1 MLLPEH
7 IIYMEKIIQFGEGN
21 FLRAFVDWMVE
32 EMNLRTDFDGSVVVV
47 KPRPGDSMKPFQE
60 AGCRY
65 TVCVQGQQDGQVIDE
80 LQPIKSISRAIN
92 PYEDTE
98 AYFKLA
104 EQEGLRFV
112 VSNTTEAGIQFD
124 ASCKLTDRPASS
136 YPAKLTQLLYHRWRH
151 FEGSPSHG
159 LIILPCEL
167 ILHNGRELTKCV
179 DEYIELWKLE
189 DSFRDWVKQY
199 CPIYSTLV
207 DRIVSGKPTPDELD
221 GLKERTGGKENI
233 FVKAEPYHLWVIE
246 APATLENELPLQKA
260 GLNVLWTD
268 DETPYHERKLTL
280 LNAPHTAMA
289 ALGAEMGLET
299 VRDCLTH
306 PTLSVFLQEM
316 MHDELLPTLLPL
328 GLQQNDLETY
338 IRDVTDRFLNPF
350 LHHRLTSI
358 RLNAI
363 SKCKARLLPPIQRYF
378 DLKGEMPAKL
388 TQGLLAN
395 IRLEA

>member
-1 MLLPEH
+1 
-7 IIYMEKIIQFGEGN
+7 MEKIIQFGEGN

-47 KPRPGDSMKPFQE
+47 KPRPGDGMKAFQE

-65 TVCVQGQQDGQVIDE
+65 TVCIQGQQNGEVIDI
-80 LQPIKSISRAIN
+80 LQPIHSISRAIN
-92 PYEDTE
+92 PYEDAE
-98 AYFKLA
+98 AYFALA

-124 ASCKLTDRPASS
+124 AECKLSDRPASS
-136 YPAKLTQLLYHRWRH
+136 YPAKLTQLLYHRWKH
-151 FEGSPSHG
+151 FNGSPQHG

-167 ILHNGRELTKCV
+167 ILHNGVELRRCIN
-179 DEYIELWKLE
+179 DYIEHWQLE
-189 DSFRDWVKQY
+189 DAFAAWVKDY

-207 DRIVSGKPTPDELD
+207 DRIVSGKPTPEEFEQLQ
-221 GLKERTGGKENI
+221 ERTSGKESI

-246 APATLENELPLQKA
+246 APESIEQELPLQKA
-260 GLNVLWTD
+260 GLNVLWVK
-268 DETPYHERKLTL
+268 DEAPYHERKLTL
-280 LNAPHTAMA
+280 LNAPHTVMA
-289 ALGAEMGLET
+289 AIGSEMGLET
-299 VRDCLTH
+299 VRDCLVH

-316 MHDELLPTLLPL
+316 MKEELLPTLLPL
-328 GLQQNDLETY
+328 GLQQDDLEAY
-338 IRDVTDRFLNPF
+338 IADVTDRFLNPF

-378 DLKGEMPAKL
+378 DLKGVMPTRL
-388 TQGLLAN
+388 SQGLHAN

>member
-1 MLLPEH
+1 
-7 IIYMEKIIQFGEGN
+7 MEKIIQFGEGN

-32 EMNLRTDFDGSVVVV
+32 EMNQKTDFDGSVVVV
-47 KPRPGDSMKPFQE
+47 KPRPGDSMKAFQE

-65 TVCVQGQQDGQVIDE
+65 TVCIQGQQDGEVIDR
-80 LQPIKSISRAIN
+80 LQPVTSISRAIN
-92 PYEDTE
+92 PYEDAE

-124 ASCKLTDRPASS
+124 ATCKLADSPASS
-136 YPAKLTQLLYHRWRH
+136 YPAKLTQLLYRRWQH
-151 FEGSPSHG
+151 FQGSSAHG

-167 ILHNGRELTKCV
+167 ILHNGVELRKCV
-179 DEYIELWKLE
+179 RQYIELWQLE
-189 DSFRDWVKQY
+189 DAFAQWVEDY

-207 DRIVSGKPTPDELD
+207 DRIVSGKPTPEEQEDLV
-221 GLKERTGGKENI
+221 ERTAGKESI

-246 APATLENELPLQKA
+246 APESVGEELPLCKA
-260 GLNVLWTD
+260 GLNVLWVS
-268 DETPYHERKLTL
+268 DESPYHERKLTL
-280 LNAPHTAMA
+280 LNAPHTVMA
-289 ALGAEMGLET
+289 AIGTEMGLET

-306 PTLSVFLQEM
+306 PVLSKLLQEM
-316 MHDELLPTLLPL
+316 MHEELLPTLLPL
-328 GLQQNDLETY
+328 GLQQDDLETY
-338 IRDVTDRFLNPF
+338 IHEVTDRFLNPF
-350 LHHRLTSI
+350 LHHRLNSI

-378 DLKGEMPAKL
+378 DLKGVMPTHL
-388 TQGLLAN
+388 SEGLHAN